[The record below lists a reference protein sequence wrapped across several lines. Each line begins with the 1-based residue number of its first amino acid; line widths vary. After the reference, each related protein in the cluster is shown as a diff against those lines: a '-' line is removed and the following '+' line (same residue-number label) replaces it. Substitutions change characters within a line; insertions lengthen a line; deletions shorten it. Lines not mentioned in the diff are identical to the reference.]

1 MAKRKKTI
9 NDPFRKYLID
19 IVSFFIHVISYSVAS
34 PTAICDGFDTGVYTF
49 NKIFFIFLHKLICL
63 IFDTGY
69 DNPAASTIMW

>member
-1 MAKRKKTI
+1 MAKRKETN

-19 IVSFFIHVISYSVAS
+19 IVRFFIHVISYSVGS

-49 NKIFFIFLHKLICL
+49 NKSFFFLFLHKLICL

-69 DNPAASTIMW
+69 DNPAVSTIM